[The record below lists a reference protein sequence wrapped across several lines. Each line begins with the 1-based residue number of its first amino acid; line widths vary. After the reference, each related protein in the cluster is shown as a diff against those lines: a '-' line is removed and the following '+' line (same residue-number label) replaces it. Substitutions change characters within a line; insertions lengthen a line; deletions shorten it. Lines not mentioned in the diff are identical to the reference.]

1 MAQGDVET
9 NKEAIRHAPSRITTA
24 AVVYIKSGIY
34 NEHIVIPGLPKFRFV
49 GENLQTTIIQG
60 ELYQIE
66 NELSTLHTATFSK
79 FNNTFTTRKKT

>member
-1 MAQGDVET
+1 MAQGDIET
-9 NKEAIRHAPSRITTA
+9 NKEAIRRAPSRITTA

-34 NEHIVIPGLPKFRFV
+34 NEHIVILGLPKFRFV